1 MNSVDPKDLKK
12 ELAEL
17 RKDFEKFKGQYHIDG
32 TGRVSLSN
40 KVLTVDRTV
49 ALSDILNRISN
60 AEARLN
66 AMQDLSATAKPTFGG
81 LIIPAFGNGL
91 VKVYSGILSSAALT
105 AAECAAAVSG
115 TTNYVAKFTGANTV
129 GNSTL
134 VEHSGLVGIG
144 TTSPA
149 TRLAIQSIAANTNVF
164 QILASGGSNRLL
176 QFINN
181 NSTGDAIIDLGNNS
195 ESGSYNSS
203 IVRLNTNGNSYFNG
217 GNVGIGTTSP
227 KSILHVVGLP
237 IYANN
242 SAAVAGGLTAGAF
255 YRTGGDPDPVCVVH

>member
-144 TTSPA
+144 TTSP
-149 TRLAIQSIAANTNVF
+149 
-164 QILASGGSNRLL
+164 
-176 QFINN
+176 
-181 NSTGDAIIDLGNNS
+181 
-195 ESGSYNSS
+195 
-203 IVRLNTNGNSYFNG
+203 
-217 GNVGIGTTSP
+217 